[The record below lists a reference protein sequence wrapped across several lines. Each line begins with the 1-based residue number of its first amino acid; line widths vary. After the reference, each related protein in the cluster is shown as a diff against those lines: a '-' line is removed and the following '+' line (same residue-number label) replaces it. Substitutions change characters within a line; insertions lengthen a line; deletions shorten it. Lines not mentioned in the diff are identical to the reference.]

1 MRGHASNGIFE
12 RVRSRS
18 ALDLARLLPPDRLLA
33 PGADDEARAW
43 AVISAR
49 IDEVRRE
56 QVNAGGEELDAASTH
71 EVAQAV
77 YDDLLQL
84 GPLQRHLADPDVEE
98 VMVNGHQR
106 AFSIRTGGRKEEIA
120 SGFSSEEQ
128 LFAFVAK
135 TVVAAGRRLD
145 QSSPAVDA
153 RLPDGSR
160 LHIIAPPLAPFTCV
174 TIRRH
179 RLLGRSLGLDDLERL
194 GTVTRALRAFLHA
207 SVRAGLNILISGGTA
222 SGKTTTLNALGS
234 AIPVSERVVTI
245 EETAELALAR
255 HLPDCIALESR
266 FANVEGV
273 GEVPIRALLRH
284 ALRMRPHRIVVG
296 EVRGPE
302 ALDMLAAMNSGHP
315 GSMGTLHADGP
326 RQALSKLRTY
336 AMAAE
341 ERLPAEVLTEMIGE
355 TISLV
360 VQLRCEPDGRRRVCA
375 LSEVAGVDAGR
386 VLTNNLF
393 LSESL
398 GTPARWTGLSPRCM
412 PLLEASGLHRG
423 PLEVGE

>member
-1 MRGHASNGIFE
+1 MNASSRNRIFE
-12 RVRSRS
+12 RVRSR
-18 ALDLARLLPPDRLLA
+18 AAVDLAKVLPPDRLLA

-43 AVISAR
+43 AVISEL
-49 IDEVRRE
+49 IDETRRE
-56 QVNAGGEELDAASTH
+56 EVNAGGEDLDPSSTH
-71 EVAQAV
+71 ELAQAV
-77 YDDLLQL
+77 YDHLLSL

-98 VMVNGHQR
+98 VMVNGHR
-106 AFSIRTGGRKEEIA
+106 SAFAIRSGGRKEEIE
-120 SGFSSEEQ
+120 SGFSSEEE
-128 LFAFVAK
+128 LLAFVAK
-135 TVVAAGRRLD
+135 TVVATGRRLD

-179 RLLGRSLGLDDLERL
+179 RLLARSLDLDDLERL
-194 GTVTRALRAFLHA
+194 GTVTPSIHSFLYA
-207 SVRAGLNILISGGTA
+207 AVRAGLNILISGGTA

-234 AIPVSERVVTI
+234 AIPQSERVVTI

-255 HLPDCIALESR
+255 HLPDCITLESR

-273 GEVPIRALLRH
+273 GEVSIRALLRH
-284 ALRMRPHRIVVG
+284 ALRMRPNRIVVG

-315 GSMGTLHADGP
+315 GSMGTIHADGP

-341 ERLPAEVLTEMIGE
+341 ERLSAEVLTEMIGE
-355 TISLV
+355 TINLV
-360 VQLRCEPDGRRRVCA
+360 LQLRCEPDGRRSVCA
-375 LSEVAGVDAGR
+375 LSEVAGIEAGR

-393 LSESL
+393 SSD
-398 GTPARWTGLSPRCM
+398 GPGAPARWTGLSPSCM
-412 PLLEASGLHRG
+412 TLPQASEFERDA
-423 PLEVGE
+423 LEVGT

>member
-1 MRGHASNGIFE
+1 MSGHSSNGIFE
-12 RVRSRS
+12 RVRSRA
-18 ALDLARLLPPDRLLA
+18 ALDLAQVLPPDRLLA
-33 PGADDEARAW
+33 PGADDEAQAW

-49 IDEVRRE
+49 IDEARRE
-56 QVNAGGEELDAASTH
+56 EVNGGGDELDPASTH
-71 EVAQAV
+71 ELAQAV

-98 VMVNGHQR
+98 VMVNGHAGAFAIR
-106 AFSIRTGGRKEEIA
+106 AGGRKEEIA
-120 SGFSSEEQ
+120 SGFSSEAE

-135 TVVAAGRRLD
+135 TVVATGRRLD

-179 RLLGRSLGLDDLERL
+179 RLLARSLDLDDLEEL
-194 GTVTRALRAFLHA
+194 GTVTPPLHSFLYA
-207 SVRAGLNILISGGTA
+207 AVRAGLNILISGGTG

-234 AIPVSERVVTI
+234 AIPAAERVVTI

-273 GEVPIRALLRH
+273 GEVSIRALLRH

-315 GSMGTLHADGP
+315 GSMGTIHADGP

-341 ERLPAEVLTEMIGE
+341 ERLSAEVLTEIIGE
-355 TISLV
+355 TIGLV
-360 VQLRCEPDGRRRVCA
+360 LQLRCEPDGRRSVCA
-375 LSEVAGVDAGR
+375 LSEVAGVDGGR

-393 LSESL
+393 ASEAP
-398 GTPARWTGLSPRCM
+398 GVPATWTGLAPACM
-412 PLLEASGLHRG
+412 PLLEASGFARG
-423 PLEVGE
+423 DLEVGA